1 MIAKGAGGVCQYFI
15 TGGISFNTAGSYAA
29 KIFSSLVR
37 GIILNKL
44 HFKTRSR
51 KLGKKRESFLPKQ
64 ELFLK

>member
-44 HFKTRSR
+44 FNNNLNAHTHSSANA
-51 KLGKKRESFLPKQ
+51 LYNSITHL
-64 ELFLK
+64 